1 MNYKDDIK
9 AIAFDFDGTLID
21 FNYNTTDYTRKAL
34 DLLKNSKYKVC
45 LSSGRP
51 CFLAKKAFEDKFGKY
66 PLDYIFGCNGSEMMD
81 CKNDKTEILFPLKAQ
96 DVRQLGKVLDVDFLM
111 LGIYDGDKFLVN
123 HYRNTKGTN
132 DWLNAR
138 WLKPI
143 EYDFSQNEI
152 DRSKVIIINDV
163 EDREKEN
170 DFLKNIDLTK
180 YSSAYSSPNC
190 FEIAPKG
197 VSKAKAIERL
207 ASILNCDNSQILS
220 FGDMPND
227 LPMLLNSTGVVMENA
242 SDEMKKQVPLK
253 TSRVDEM
260 GVYEFLHNNQLI

>member
-1 MNYKDDIK
+1 MNYKDEIK

-21 FNYNTTDYTRKAL
+21 FNYNATDYTRKAL
-34 DLLKNSKYKVC
+34 ELLKTSKYKIC

-51 CFLAKKAFEDKFGKY
+51 CFLAKKAFENTFGEY

-81 CKNDKTEILFPLKAQ
+81 CKNNKTEILFPLKAE
-96 DVRQLGKVLDVDFLM
+96 DVRELGEKLNVDFLM

-123 HYRNTKGTN
+123 HYRNTKSTN
-132 DWLNAR
+132 DWLKAR
-138 WLKPI
+138 WLNPI
-143 EYDFSQNEI
+143 EYDFSLNDV
-152 DRSKVIIINDV
+152 DRSKVIIINDFD
-163 EDREKEN
+163 DREKEEA
-170 DFLKNIDLTK
+170 FLKNIDLSK

-197 VSKAKAIERL
+197 VNKAKAIERL
-207 ASILNCDNSQILS
+207 ANILSCDNSQILS

-242 SDEMKKQVPLK
+242 SDEMKSQVTLH
-253 TSRVDEM
+253 TSRVDDK